1 MTRARKRFGQH
12 FLESPSVVANMI
24 ERFGLNAT
32 DRILEIGP
40 GTGALSTHLSGRA
53 ARYLAIEIDRDLIAF
68 LKARFTDMEIFNE
81 DVLNVDFADL
91 LHDGGWRVI
100 GNLPYNISSP
110 LMIRLLGSGDLIR
123 DMHFMIQKEMA
134 DRMTAIPGTKAWG
147 RLTVMMQYHC
157 DLEKLFDVSPD
168 AFKPPPK
175 VWSTVVR
182 ITPKTA
188 KLALADERNLDLVLR
203 TGFSARRKR
212 LSNAFRKLDL
222 DWSQLDLDPERRPDQ
237 LTVGEYVM
245 LANAVP

>member
-1 MTRARKRFGQH
+1 
-12 FLESPSVVANMI
+12 
-24 ERFGLNAT
+24 
-32 DRILEIGP
+32 
-40 GTGALSTHLSGRA
+40 
-53 ARYLAIEIDRDLIAF
+53 
-68 LKARFTDMEIFNE
+68 
-81 DVLNVDFADL
+81 
-91 LHDGGWRVI
+91 
-100 GNLPYNISSP
+100 
-110 LMIRLLGSGDLIR
+110 MIRLLGSGDLIR